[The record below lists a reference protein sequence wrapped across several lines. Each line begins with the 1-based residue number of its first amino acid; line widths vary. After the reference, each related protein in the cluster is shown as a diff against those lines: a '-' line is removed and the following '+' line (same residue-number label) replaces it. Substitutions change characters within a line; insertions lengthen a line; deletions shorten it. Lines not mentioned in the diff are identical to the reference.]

1 MDQNTLD
8 FVYLL
13 DKRVCSGTWVKAL
26 EEAENVRFLAGAAHP
41 LAGKRGIRLEEMVHQ
56 SFLLT
61 EKDVSYRLILD
72 QFLASQGL
80 EITPFLEIGNTDY
93 IIRQLILQEGVS
105 FLPEFTVHAEVSEG
119 KLAVLDVKDFHM
131 QVWRQILYHKDKW
144 VTREMEEFFRLAGG
158 TDGRADTERKL
169 FRPKRGII

>member
-1 MDQNTLD
+1 M
-8 FVYLL
+8 
-13 DKRVCSGTWVKAL
+13 
-26 EEAENVRFLAGAAHP
+26 
-41 LAGKRGIRLEEMVHQ
+41 HQ

-144 VTREMEEFFRLAGG
+144 VTREMEEFFRLASGEDRQG
-158 TDGRADTERKL
+158 ER
-169 FRPKRGII
+169 IINT

>member
-1 MDQNTLD
+1 
-8 FVYLL
+8 
-13 DKRVCSGTWVKAL
+13 
-26 EEAENVRFLAGAAHP
+26 
-41 LAGKRGIRLEEMVHQ
+41 MVHQ

-144 VTREMEEFFRLAGG
+144 VTREMEEFSGWQAER
-158 TDGRADTERKL
+158 TEEQ
-169 FRPKRGII
+169 KRGRQTRGKNHQYIKNRKWVQDYEIDPFIGSAYRKTGQ

>member
-1 MDQNTLD
+1 MSVFWRGRLT
-8 FVYLL
+8 
-13 DKRVCSGTWVKAL
+13 
-26 EEAENVRFLAGAAHP
+26 P

-105 FLPEFTVHAEVSEG
+105 FPSGIYPFMPRSVRESLPFW
-119 KLAVLDVKDFHM
+119 M
-131 QVWRQILYHKDKW
+131 
-144 VTREMEEFFRLAGG
+144 
-158 TDGRADTERKL
+158 
-169 FRPKRGII
+169 